1 MLRRARLLQVG
12 GSVTLG
18 EGTTFV
24 GTAMALTAITVH
36 TGTTV
41 TGWVLARNGAVALDA
56 STITRADLRRE
67 RLGGSRRHR
76 WRGRG
81 RRRRNRGQ
89 RWRRWR
95 GLIDEL
101 RRGRLAGPR
110 PMS

>member
-1 MLRRARLLQVG
+1 M
-12 GSVTLG
+12 TLG

-76 WRGRG
+76 WRGRS
-81 RRRRNRGQ
+81 RH
-89 RWRRWR
+89 
-95 GLIDEL
+95 
-101 RRGRLAGPR
+101 RRGGRQQHR
-110 PMS
+110 